1 MMLPGLPSRRAKLA
15 PAFCVLLIAACKLT
29 SDPPRPYRMVITS
42 PEPQTTAVGT
52 ALPAPLAVAVVDQ
65 YGVAMSDITVTW
77 AITAGGGAL
86 SATSTQTD
94 ENGRASVTY
103 TAGTTAGTAT
113 ITATVSGLGTLTFT
127 ETITP

>member
-1 MMLPGLPSRRAKLA
+1 MA
-15 PAFCVLLIAACKLT
+15 
-29 SDPPRPYRMVITS
+29 ITS

-86 SATSTQTD
+86 SALSTQTD